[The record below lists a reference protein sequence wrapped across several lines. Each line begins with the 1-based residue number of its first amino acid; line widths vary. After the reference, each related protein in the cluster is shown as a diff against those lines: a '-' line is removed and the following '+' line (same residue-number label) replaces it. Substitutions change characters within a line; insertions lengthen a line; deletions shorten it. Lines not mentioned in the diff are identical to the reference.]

1 MSKDLHKHDWEKIWF
16 VVMLVIVAIFVGY
29 SYATIIS
36 GNAAT
41 YRTGLPLGSALPK
54 PLPNGTVIIY
64 MLGVQWSW
72 IPQNATE
79 IVYING
85 VQHNISVNNIITYI
99 NGYPYIKVYPNQ
111 PVVVVLYS
119 NNVVHAF
126 YMRLPHG
133 PQNWNIV
140 PGINS
145 YAFFYAPPTPGNY
158 TFHCAEYCGIG
169 HSYMYGYFWVM

>member
-1 MSKDLHKHDWEKIWF
+1 
-16 VVMLVIVAIFVGY
+16 MLVIVAIFVGF

-54 PLPNGTVIIY
+54 PLPNGTVVIY

-99 NGYPYIKVYPNQ
+99 NGYPYIKIYPNQ
-111 PVVVVLYS
+111 PVVMVLYS

-140 PGINS
+140 PGIDS